1 MSGAQRLIF
10 AWTAGVLASLL
21 TFSLNPPECRGT
33 AVPEPVP
40 LEPARVADEQRD
52 AIRTYLQVR
61 YDAVVY
67 EKGGPTLMGLAYL
80 PGDGPLIEIEE
91 ATLRRLLPDTRF
103 FKTQLATAQ
112 VEFPH
117 VPALVS
123 FRPGA
128 AGRDDIRTSLSPEFE
143 SPSQKFLWQFLGIA
157 APTLQARREV
167 ALAIARLMAETTY
180 RFSAHFCADPQLVA
194 GRAEL
199 WSDTGSRHWRDVDV
213 FSNWRGQV
221 SRVAISNPVDRRVE
235 VTVAS
240 F

>member
-1 MSGAQRLIF
+1 MSSAQRLIV
-10 AWTAGVLASLL
+10 AWTAGALATLL
-21 TFSLNPPECRGT
+21 TFSLNPPERRLTT
-33 AVPEPVP
+33 APEPVP
-40 LEPARVADEQRD
+40 LAPARVADEPRE
-52 AIRTYLQVR
+52 AIKTYLQVH

-67 EKGGPTLMGLAYL
+67 EEGGHTLMGLAYL
-80 PGDGPLIEIEE
+80 PSEAPLVEIEV

-112 VEFPH
+112 IEFPH
-117 VPALVS
+117 VQALVS

-128 AGRDDIRTSLSPEFE
+128 AGRDDIRTSLSAEFD
-143 SPSQKFLWQFLGIA
+143 SPSHKFLWQFLGIA

-167 ALAIARLMAETTY
+167 ALAIARLMADTTY
-180 RFSAHFCADPQLVA
+180 RFGARLCADPQLVA
-194 GRAEL
+194 GRAEI
-199 WSDTGSRHWRDVDV
+199 WSDKGRMHWRDVDV
-213 FSNWRGQV
+213 FSNGRGQV